1 MIPTI
6 KYWGFFEATSI
17 SGGTVEEDRATDVKE
32 KNISID
38 ESMSVSEGNK
48 DTSLHEIKNLKGFKI
63 ASLNINSHLRYIDE
77 FRMTIPNLEVDVLA
91 INETKIDHFD
101 TDSEIKIP
109 GYDVIRRDYN
119 RFGVEVVVYIREVY
133 SFSERKDLNLDCLE
147 MICIEISKQRSR

>member
-1 MIPTI
+1 
-6 KYWGFFEATSI
+6 
-17 SGGTVEEDRATDVKE
+17 
-32 KNISID
+32 
-38 ESMSVSEGNK
+38 MSVSEGNK